1 MIVALAQTKG
11 GVGKTMLSVNI
22 AVERSRF
29 GRDVLL
35 IDADNQASSADF
47 AAIRAETLGDPGFTT
62 VQLSGAAVRTECL
75 RLSSK
80 YTDIIIDCGGR
91 DSGGLRAALTVCD
104 VAIVPFQ
111 PRTADIWTLDRMA
124 ELVAEARHINTR
136 LRALSVVNCADA
148 AGNSNDDAASVLGVN
163 GEIAYSQ
170 IMIGRRKAFENGF
183 LAGLGASE
191 LKRPDPK
198 ACAEMAA
205 LVALAFQVPSDIEMS
220 E

>member
-1 MIVALAQTKG
+1 MIIALAQTKG
-11 GVGKTMLSVNI
+11 GVGKTMLSVNT
-22 AVERSRF
+22 AVERSRL
-29 GRDVLL
+29 GIDVLL
-35 IDADNQASSADF
+35 IDADNQASAADF

-62 VQLSGAAVRTECL
+62 IQLSGAAVRTECL
-75 RLSSK
+75 RLGPK
-80 YTDIIIDCGGR
+80 YGDIIIDCGGR

-136 LRALSVVNCADA
+136 LRALSVVNCADSS
-148 AGNSNDDAASVLGVN
+148 GNSNADAAAILGANV
-163 GEIAYSQ
+163 EIAYSG
-170 IMIGRRKAFENGF
+170 IMIGRRKSFENGF
-183 LAGLGASE
+183 LSGLGVAE

-205 LVALAFQVPSDIEMS
+205 LVELAFQVPSDIEMS

>member
-11 GVGKTMLSVNI
+11 GVGKTMLSVNV
-22 AVERSRF
+22 AVERSRV
-29 GRDVLL
+29 GHDVLL
-35 IDADNQASSADF
+35 IDADTQGTAADF
-47 AAIRAETLGDPGFTT
+47 AAVRTETLKDPGFTT

-75 RLSSK
+75 RLGPK
-80 YTDIIIDCGGR
+80 YADIIIDCGGR

-104 VAIVPFQ
+104 VAVIPFQ

-124 ELVAEARHINTR
+124 ELIAEARSINPR
-136 LRALSVVNCADA
+136 LRALSVVNCADS
-148 AGNSNDDAASVLGVN
+148 AGSSNDDAASVLGAN

-170 IMIGRRKAFENGF
+170 IMIGRRKAFENAF
-183 LAGLGASE
+183 ISGLGVVE
-191 LKRPDPK
+191 LKRPDAK

-205 LVALAFQVPSDIEMS
+205 LMSAAFEISSDIETR